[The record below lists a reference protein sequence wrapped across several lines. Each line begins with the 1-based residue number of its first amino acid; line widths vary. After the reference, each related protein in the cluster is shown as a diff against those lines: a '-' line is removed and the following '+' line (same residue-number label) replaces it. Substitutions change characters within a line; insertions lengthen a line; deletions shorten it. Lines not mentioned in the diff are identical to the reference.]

1 MITRCHGR
9 RGAATCQAITFFQTC
24 QTKRQPVFGLL
35 SVNRESMVGSENLQ
49 NRGRVSGHDCLKHD
63 GKTLVNTCLTIHRFA
78 LRRSVLYLALSLSFS
93 QHALWCPSC
102 RMPQL
107 HWNRNITGVA
117 WKMPFRSYQPEATRM
132 LVAITKQLKK
142 WPRWRC
148 VYLTNL
154 INVTCATLGE
164 WAWTLFYVAL
174 WLCVGVSFCRAARIH
189 RGNKL

>member
-78 LRRSVLYLALSLSFS
+78 LRRSVLYLALSLF
-93 QHALWCPSC
+93 L
-102 RMPQL
+102 
-107 HWNRNITGVA
+107 
-117 WKMPFRSYQPEATRM
+117 ATRT
-132 LVAITKQLKK
+132 LVSLVPDAATTLKQKYYGGRVKNAIPLLPTGSNA
-142 WPRWRC
+142 
-148 VYLTNL
+148 Y
-154 INVTCATLGE
+154 A
-164 WAWTLFYVAL
+164 
-174 WLCVGVSFCRAARIH
+174 S
-189 RGNKL
+189 GNNETA